1 MFIATANNTNN
12 ISTAVMDRLE
22 VIQIPTYTDEEK
34 IAIAKNYILPRY
46 LKESGLAEENIKIDE
61 VLWPKIT
68 RPLGFDAGIRSLE
81 RTIEGIVRKVALKII
96 SGQGTNFYINETNI
110 KEFLQ

>member
-1 MFIATANNTNN
+1 
-12 ISTAVMDRLE
+12 
-22 VIQIPTYTDEEK
+22 
-34 IAIAKNYILPRY
+34 
-46 LKESGLAEENIKIDE
+46 LAEENIKIDE
-61 VLWPKIT
+61 ALWPKIT